1 MTLPVVRR
9 SNARMGRSPAT
20 RCMRN
25 AAAVLALVLTAST
38 GVAMPRGLRRPRT
51 VPHAAQGAQ
60 PGPACRPGGTAPQL
74 SYHGGDLVAHAAV
87 FVLFWGS
94 EWQGDPEHQAAAA
107 ALRAFFQTAGTS
119 PYACSLR
126 EFSVPGV
133 PIDTGSFLGDAV
145 ITVPPVS
152 PPETELEDDVIR
164 GRIADEVSAQRAPA
178 PTADTVYVV
187 VPPKGV
193 PVRSFGE
200 TGCGGSNFTFC
211 GYHDSFLSGGRRFRY
226 AVLPFPCSQDRGTCF
241 VDAAEDPGRALQ
253 AVGSHELAETITDP
267 DRPPVGPSGWFDN
280 RLGQENADICHSD
293 GCLVEL
299 PVGGD
304 TFAVNSLWSNLA
316 GGCVASAGCSPPPVQ
331 CTDTGSGACVVN
343 ERDPR
348 GCALEALVDPNLGR
362 DRVGL
367 PSNVVSCADGQ
378 PFCDFDGVRDGRCTF
393 HVAICLNSSDP
404 RVACT
409 PAAISAIRVAS
420 SGSGSAAATNRA
432 NVVALLAALRDIDPA
447 STGSIGGS
455 TVRYSPAASTRN
467 ACSQYLDVV
476 VPLRRARAGAPS
488 ASRLRLMARTS
499 SGVVRQQL
507 KLICAAT
514 FF

>member
-1 MTLPVVRR
+1 AFPALDARRPKLVPRASRDRGRTEVPWLSAVPIMAAGAGLPGLGGPSSRIERPRPRPTPGDAPEMTLPVVRR

-200 TGCGGSNFTFC
+200 
-211 GYHDSFLSGGRRFRY
+211 
-226 AVLPFPCSQDRGTCF
+226 
-241 VDAAEDPGRALQ
+241 
-253 AVGSHELAETITDP
+253 
-267 DRPPVGPSGWFDN
+267 
-280 RLGQENADICHSD
+280 
-293 GCLVEL
+293 
-299 PVGGD
+299 
-304 TFAVNSLWSNLA
+304 
-316 GGCVASAGCSPPPVQ
+316 
-331 CTDTGSGACVVN
+331 
-343 ERDPR
+343 
-348 GCALEALVDPNLGR
+348 
-362 DRVGL
+362 
-367 PSNVVSCADGQ
+367 
-378 PFCDFDGVRDGRCTF
+378 
-393 HVAICLNSSDP
+393 
-404 RVACT
+404 
-409 PAAISAIRVAS
+409 
-420 SGSGSAAATNRA
+420 
-432 NVVALLAALRDIDPA
+432 
-447 STGSIGGS
+447 
-455 TVRYSPAASTRN
+455 
-467 ACSQYLDVV
+467 
-476 VPLRRARAGAPS
+476 
-488 ASRLRLMARTS
+488 
-499 SGVVRQQL
+499 
-507 KLICAAT
+507 
-514 FF
+514 